1 MKFASANKLAWP
13 VSEAKGHTENTMQR
27 GMK

>member
-1 MKFASANKLAWP
+1 MEYASANKLAWP
-13 VSEAKGHTENTMQR
+13 VSATKGHTENTMQR